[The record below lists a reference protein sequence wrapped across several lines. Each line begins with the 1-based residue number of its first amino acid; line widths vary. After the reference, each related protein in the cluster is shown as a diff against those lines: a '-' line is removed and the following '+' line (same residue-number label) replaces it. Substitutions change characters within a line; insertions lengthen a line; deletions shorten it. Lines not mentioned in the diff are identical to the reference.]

1 MTIEKCFECRNEID
15 TENFIYYVFIC
26 KSKEGNEAFCT
37 ECYLQ
42 DVADMNE
49 LDPSLTAIYVKN
61 FIRMN
66 K

>member
-15 TENFIYYVFIC
+15 TENFIYYVFIG
-26 KSKEGNEAFCT
+26 KSKEGNEPFCIS
-37 ECYLQ
+37 CYRE

-49 LDPSLTAIYVKN
+49 LDPSLTPIYVKN
-61 FIRMN
+61 FIRIN